1 MLARAEHMLPWGN
14 KVSPMYGTRRSY
26 GDRGGLGGGGADAVY
41 VWVPAAAA
49 IRQVGVGVGCAR
61 MQSHAHPSRAAWTD
75 RSASPSRGANH
86 EATAFARSLDPAHP
100 LHVVRA
106 AQQSLSIGSASA
118 LHVVSM
124 CWQSRADHA
133 SDGPRP
139 MQTLRLSPLGRRKGK
154 ADSKLPGTPQP
165 RGESTTPSGG
175 GDLRNRQPTTDHDR
189 FHHSQL
195 R

>member
-1 MLARAEHMLPWGN
+1 MGPVDPTEIGVAWGVGGLTLCMYGYPLRPRSGRWGWGWGARAC
-14 KVSPMYGTRRSY
+14 KATR
-26 GDRGGLGGGGADAVY
+26 V
-41 VWVPAAAA
+41 
-49 IRQVGVGVGCAR
+49 
-61 MQSHAHPSRAAWTD
+61 PSRAAWTD
-75 RSASPSRGANH
+75 RSASPSRGGNH

-106 AQQSLSIGSASA
+106 AQQPFSIGSASA

-139 MQTLRLSPLGRRKGK
+139 MQTLRVSPLGRRKGE

-175 GDLRNRQPTTDHDR
+175 GDLRNHQPTTDHDR